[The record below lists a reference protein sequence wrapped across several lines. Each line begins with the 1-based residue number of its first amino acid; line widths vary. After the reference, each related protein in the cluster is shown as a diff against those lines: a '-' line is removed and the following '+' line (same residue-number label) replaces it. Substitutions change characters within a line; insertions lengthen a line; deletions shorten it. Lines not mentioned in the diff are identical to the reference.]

1 MRRFLYI
8 GLFPWNP
15 ELDALVVS
23 AALTARCET
32 VRVSGTAIEVAR
44 DSDHSHATSWLGKAW
59 SAVFRRAGAVVANR
73 RAGMPVRTR
82 DRRVAA
88 PHSHWAALHLRQR
101 PQPGR
106 AETACG
112 LGRA

>member
-44 DSDHSHATSWLGKAW
+44 DSDHSHATSWLGKA
-59 SAVFRRAGAVVANR
+59 
-73 RAGMPVRTR
+73 
-82 DRRVAA
+82 
-88 PHSHWAALHLRQR
+88 
-101 PQPGR
+101 
-106 AETACG
+106 
-112 LGRA
+112 